1 MFKITMR
8 SGAIK
13 QDFQKGFKT
22 EEEANER
29 ADDFNWRWID
39 EEGFDW
45 SLEVAEYDEDDKYE
59 PPQITG
65 ISDLIIPV
73 PQWAKTFLGVK
84 EFSDE
89 QALIFLDETME
100 NHFGAEQRLEY
111 VAIRRLVGS
120 LLQLNR
126 VIIAMEIGEIPVN
139 IVIEDAYRA
148 LFAELVAVAEKS
160 SAIV

>member
-1 MFKITMR
+1 MR
-8 SGAIK
+8 SQAVK
-13 QDFQKGFKT
+13 YDFQKGFDT
-22 EEEANER
+22 EEEANDYAEDY
-29 ADDFNWRWID
+29 AWRWID
-39 EEGFDW
+39 ENGFEW
-45 SLEVAEYDEDDKYE
+45 SLEVEEYEEDDKYG

-65 ISDLIIPV
+65 IANLIIPV

-126 VIIAMEIGEIPVN
+126 LIIAMEIGEIPVN

-148 LFAELVAVAEKS
+148 LFSELVEVAEKS